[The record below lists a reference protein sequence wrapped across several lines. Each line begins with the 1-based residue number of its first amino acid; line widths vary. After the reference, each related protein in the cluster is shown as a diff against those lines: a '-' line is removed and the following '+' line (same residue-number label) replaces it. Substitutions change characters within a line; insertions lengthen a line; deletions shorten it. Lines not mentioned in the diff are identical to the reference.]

1 MKTGE
6 SPPNHRLDEDDRL
19 ELMHN
24 RRGHTTFATG
34 NIMQLFTQIS
44 QTKGLSR
51 NPHLEMREVSS

>member
-1 MKTGE
+1 MTAGE
-6 SPPNHRLDEDDRL
+6 SPPNHRLDEDDRR

-34 NIMQLFTQIS
+34 EHLMQLYTQIS

-51 NPHLEMREVSS
+51 TPPLRNAW